1 MSDAFAAT
9 LRQAWMR
16 ALVRWPDI
24 GLDED
29 EYLSYARGSDQVATP
44 AGLEDLVLALACLRQ
59 YNAALR
65 HFERDVISGIGPAI
79 ARIEVR
85 PDAVDE
91 VKQQLRTR
99 LFTGPDAKIADYRG
113 SGPLAAWVN
122 VSAIRTALN
131 LRRAD
136 RRAERHTT
144 GADLDD
150 PLADLVLAVDT
161 LDVELELL
169 KARFRGAFSGA
180 VRAACRDLGDRDRAL
195 LKMQLLDGHG
205 IDVIARL
212 YGVHRSTAARWRH
225 RAREALQHGARARL
239 QAKLSLDTREAKMV
253 ERLLHTQLSVSFS
266 GLADEPV
273 TG

>member
-1 MSDAFAAT
+1 MSDASAEP
-9 LRQAWMR
+9 LRQAWTR

-24 GLDED
+24 ALKQED
-29 EYLSYARGSDQVATP
+29 FLTYTTRTDPVAT
-44 AGLEDLVLALACLRQ
+44 AECLEDLVLAWACLRQ
-59 YNAALR
+59 DRAALR
-65 HFERDVISGIGPAI
+65 HFEREVISGVGPAI

-99 LFTGPDAKIADYRG
+99 LLAGPDPKITHYQGR
-113 SGPLAAWVN
+113 GPLAAWVN

-136 RRAERHTT
+136 RRAESYTANPGEH
-144 GADLDD
+144 DD
-150 PLADLVLAVDT
+150 PLAELVLAVDT

-169 KARFRGAFSGA
+169 KARFRGPLSGA
-180 VRAACRDLGDRDRAL
+180 IRAACRDLGERDRAL
-195 LKMQLLDGHG
+195 LRMQLLDGHG

-212 YGVHRSTAARWRH
+212 YDVHRSTAARWMH
-225 RAREALQHGARARL
+225 RARQALQGGARTRL
-239 QAKLSLDTREAKMV
+239 RAALSLDTGQAQMV

-266 GLADEPV
+266 GLADQS
-273 TG
+273 T

>member
-1 MSDAFAAT
+1 MSDAFADS

-16 ALVRWPDI
+16 ALARWPNI
-24 GLDED
+24 ELDED
-29 EYLSYARGSDQVATP
+29 DYLSHARDSDGLATP

-59 YNAALR
+59 HRAALR
-65 HFERDVISGIGPAI
+65 HFERDIMSGVGAAI

-91 VKQQLRTR
+91 VKQRLRTR
-99 LFTGPDAKIADYRG
+99 LLTGAEPRIAHYRG
-113 SGPLAAWVN
+113 AGPLAAWVN

-131 LRRAD
+131 ARRAD

-144 GADLDD
+144 GAADLDD
-150 PLADLVLAVDT
+150 PLAELVLAVDT

-169 KARFRGAFSGA
+169 KTRFRGAFSGA

-205 IDVIARL
+205 IDVIAGL
-212 YGVHRSTAARWRH
+212 YDVHRSTAARWMH
-225 RAREALQHGARARL
+225 RARQALQNGARARL
-239 QAKLSLDTREAKMV
+239 QAVLSLDTVEAQMV

-266 GLADEPV
+266 GLADDPD
-273 TG
+273 